1 MKRPLIHQIV
11 CRRKV
16 LETGLLGAGVLALGA
31 AQLPSFANAT
41 SSAGESNILID
52 ALRSIGKDVCIA
64 AADKLESAQT
74 ADPTFSLHLLNAELH
89 VSDAEILAKALM
101 KFSSDNGQ
109 MLRSFSVSY
118 NPMLGDKGTIVLA
131 QSLPQTVSE
140 IGFVGCEIGDVGGK
154 ALVKWARQASRLGM
168 ICVENNTFSEETKAL
183 FRELSNEKAGLLV
196 VV

>member
-1 MKRPLIHQIV
+1 MPLYPSGAPVTYLHYYVCKKVNMKRPFRHQTV

-16 LETGLLGAGVLALGA
+16 LEIGLLGAGVLAMGA

-52 ALRSIGKDVCIA
+52 ALRLIGKDVCIA

-74 ADPTFSLHLLNAELH
+74 ADSPFSLHLRNAELH
-89 VSDAEILAKALM
+89 VSDAEILAKALL
-101 KFSSDNGQ
+101 KFSSDSGQ

-118 NPMLGDKGTIVLA
+118 NPMLGDQGTVVLA

-140 IGFVGCEIGDVGGK
+140 IGFVGCKIGDVGGK
-154 ALVKWARQASRLGM
+154 ALLKSD
-168 ICVENNTFSEETKAL
+168 ETAW
-183 FRELSNEKAGLLV
+183 STVCNCDG
-196 VV
+196 

>member
-1 MKRPLIHQIV
+1 MKQPVGHQTV
-11 CRRKV
+11 RRRKL
-16 LETGLLGAGVLALGA
+16 LEIALLGAGVLAMGA

-41 SSAGESNILID
+41 SSAGDSSILID

-74 ADPTFSLHLLNAELH
+74 ADEPFSLHLRNAELQA
-89 VSDAEILAKALM
+89 SDAEILAKALV
-101 KFSSDNGQ
+101 KLSSDNGQ

-118 NPMLGDKGTIVLA
+118 NPLLGDKGTEVLV

-154 ALVKWARQASRLGM
+154 ALLRWARQAPRLGV
-168 ICVENNTFSEETKAL
+168 ICVENNRFSEETKAL
-183 FRELSNEKAGLLV
+183 FRELSNEKVGLLV